1 MLSLRVFWRR
11 SSRTLLSF
19 FASLYLLFL
28 YFQDLVDFTLVF
40 FLSAGPVKEGSQRVC
55 RLLCS
60 NLLFWIQKGKK
71 NELFLLKKSFLF
83 LFSLI
88 SSRPWRFETWRFYF
102 FFSGVYRNCL
112 FATAALV
119 PSVDFHSFFT
129 LSFFSFG
136 LDFELIGFGRG
147 FCSKVVSIKQQQ
159 QLEEQTKEK
168 ERMTWRKEREIY
180 INKKRGIMASNWGRR
195 NEEVAGSIADES
207 SSSLSFFYDTG
218 VAGTQ

>member
-19 FASLYLLFL
+19 FASLHLLFL

-71 NELFLLKKSFLF
+71 MNC
-83 LFSLI
+83 FS
-88 SSRPWRFETWRFYF
+88 SK
-102 FFSGVYRNCL
+102 N
-112 FATAALV
+112 
-119 PSVDFHSFFT
+119 
-129 LSFFSFG
+129 SFFSCFHWFPAGRDDLNIARLFFSLASIEIIFSPPLLLSLLFTSILFFWLG
-136 LDFELIGFGRG
+136 LWIDRIWAG
-147 FCSKVVSIKQQQ
+147 FCFKVVSIKQQQ

-207 SSSLSFFYDTG
+207 SSSLFFFYDTG
-218 VAGTQ
+218 VAGTP